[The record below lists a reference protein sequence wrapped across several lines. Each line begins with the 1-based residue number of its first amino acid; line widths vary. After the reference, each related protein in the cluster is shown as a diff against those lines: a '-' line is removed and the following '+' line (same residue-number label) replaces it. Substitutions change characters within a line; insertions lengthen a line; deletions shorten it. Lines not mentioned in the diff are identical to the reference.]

1 MSPILLNAIS
11 GFKDSGALCV
21 SSAISFIVANAMPEE
36 SLFKMASGITGW
48 ALAISCIWVLT
59 KSVKTLFA
67 KLEEK
72 DALIRSILE
81 KQRDDL
87 QRELDEKE

>member
-1 MSPILLNAIS
+1 MSPILLAAVS
-11 GFKDSGALCV
+11 GFKDSGLLCAG
-21 SSAISFIVANAMPEE
+21 SAASFYIANIVPEE

-48 ALAISCIWVLT
+48 ALAITCIWVLT

>member
-1 MSPILLNAIS
+1 MNPILLNAVS
-11 GFKDSGALCV
+11 GFKDSFLLCI
-21 SSAISFIVANAMPEE
+21 SSALSFIVANAMPEE

-48 ALAISCIWVLT
+48 ALAVSCIWVLS
-59 KSVKTLFA
+59 KSVKTLFS

-87 QRELDEKE
+87 QHELDEKK